1 VALDIATEV
10 ILSGLAVLLLAGL
23 QMPLERKITIASAFF
38 FRLP

>member
-23 QMPLERKITIASAFF
+23 QMPLKRKITIASAFF